1 MNDLEAMARLINALR
16 PWLAH
21 LVVIGGWAHHL
32 LRYHPDARAPAREPL
47 HTRDADVAFS
57 SSAPLKG
64 DISEALQSADFQEEL
79 RGEHTPPVTRY
90 WLGDAD
96 QGFYVEFLAPL
107 TGDGLRRDGQV
118 DATIAKAG
126 VTAQK
131 LRHVDLLLIDPW
143 CLLLDKAIGFPIAE
157 PANVLVANPVS
168 FIGQRLL
175 IHHQRGPMKR
185 AQDVLYIHDTLELFG
200 HRLDALR
207 TEWRDRVQPR
217 LAAKTATDI
226 DRSREVQFGAV
237 TDVIR
242 EAARI
247 PQDRT
252 LRSERMRATCEY
264 GLERIFDN
272 D

>member
-1 MNDLEAMARLINALR
+1 MNDLEAMTRLINVLR

-21 LVVIGGWAHHL
+21 LVVVGGWAHHL
-32 LRYHPDARAPAREPL
+32 HRYHPDAMVPAHEPL
-47 HTRDADVAFS
+47 RTRDIDVAFS
-57 SSAPLKG
+57 SSAPLEG
-64 DISEALQSADFQEEL
+64 DISEALQLADFHEEL

-96 QGFYVEFLAPL
+96 QSFYVEFLAPR
-107 TGDGLRRDGQV
+107 TGDGLNRHGQP

-143 CLLLDKAIGFPIAE
+143 HLLLDRAIGFPIAE
-157 PANVLVANPVS
+157 PADVLVANPVS

-175 IHHQRGPMKR
+175 IHHQRDPMKR
-185 AQDVLYIHDTLELFG
+185 SQDVLYIHDTLELFG
-200 HRLDALR
+200 HRLDVLR
-207 TEWRDRVQPR
+207 TEWRDRVRPR

-226 DRSREVQFGAV
+226 DRSCEAQFGAV

-252 LRSERMRATCEY
+252 LTSERMRATCEY
-264 GLERIFDN
+264 GLERIFGN

>member
-1 MNDLEAMARLINALR
+1 MNDLEAMTRLINALR
-16 PWLAH
+16 PWLAD

-32 LRYHPDARAPAREPL
+32 LRYHPDARAPAYEPL
-47 HTRDADVAFS
+47 RTRDADIAFS
-57 SSAPLKG
+57 SSAALEG
-64 DISEALQSADFQEEL
+64 NILEALQSADFQEEL

-90 WLGDAD
+90 ALSDAD
-96 QGFYVEFLAPL
+96 QGFYVEFLAPR
-107 TGDGLRRDGQV
+107 TGDGLRRNGQP

-143 CLLLDKAIGFPIAE
+143 YLLLDKAIGIPISE

-175 IHHQRGPMKR
+175 IHQHRDPMKR

-207 TEWRDRVQPR
+207 AGWRDRVRPR

-226 DRSREVQFGAV
+226 DRGRDAQFGAV
-237 TDVIR
+237 TDAIR

-252 LRSERMRATCEY
+252 LSSERMRATCEY
-264 GLERIFDN
+264 GLEGIFGSD
-272 D
+272 

>member
-1 MNDLEAMARLINALR
+1 MNDLEAMTRLINALR

-32 LRYHPDARAPAREPL
+32 LRYHPDARAPAHEPL
-47 HTRDADVAFS
+47 HTRDAGVAFS
-57 SSAPLKG
+57 SSAPLEG
-64 DISEALQSADFQEEL
+64 DISEALQLADFQEEL

-107 TGDGLRRDGQV
+107 
-118 DATIAKAG
+118 
-126 VTAQK
+126 
-131 LRHVDLLLIDPW
+131 
-143 CLLLDKAIGFPIAE
+143 LDKAIGFPIAE

-175 IHHQRGPMKR
+175 IHHQRDPRKR

-200 HRLDALR
+200 HRLDTLR
-207 TEWRDRVQPR
+207 TEWRDRMQPR

-226 DRSREVQFGAV
+226 DRSREAQFGAV

-252 LRSERMRATCEY
+252 LSSERMRATCEY

>member
-1 MNDLEAMARLINALR
+1 MNDLEAMTQLINALR

-21 LVVIGGWAHHL
+21 LVVIGGWAHQL
-32 LRYHPDARAPAREPL
+32 LRRHPNARTPAYEPL
-47 HTRDADVAFS
+47 RTRDADVAFS
-57 SSAPLKG
+57 LSAPLEG
-64 DISEALQSADFQEEL
+64 DISEALRLAGFQEEL

-96 QGFYVEFLAPL
+96 QGFYVEFLAPR
-107 TGDGLRRDGQV
+107 TGDGFRRDGQP
-118 DATIAKAG
+118 DATTAKAG

-143 CLLLDKAIGFPIAE
+143 CLSFEGAIGVPLVE
-157 PANVLVANPVS
+157 PVNVLVANPVS
-168 FIGQRLL
+168 FVGQRLL
-175 IHHQRGPMKR
+175 IHNQRDPRKR
-185 AQDVLYIHDTLELFG
+185 AQDALYIHDTLELFG
-200 HRLDALR
+200 HRLENLR
-207 TEWRDRVQPR
+207 TEWRERVQPR
-217 LAAKTATDI
+217 LVAKTATDI
-226 DRSREVQFGAV
+226 KRCREAQFGEV

-252 LRSERMRATCEY
+252 LRPERLRATCEY
-264 GLERIFDN
+264 GLERIFGN